1 MIGGSVT
8 GLLAARVLARH
19 FERVTVIERDRFPT
33 DGPEFRK
40 GVPQSHHHHIMLV
53 RGRDLMEEFFP
64 GFDAEL
70 AALGAPLVDYTNDCA
85 LIAPAGQVPRFPSN
99 LKIRPCRRTLI
110 DWVVRGRLLA
120 MSNITFLEATR
131 VSGWVTDA
139 GHSRVLGVKLEG
151 MGTDASPASPRAP
164 SELVADL
171 VVDASGRTSRTPE
184 WLKSLGYAAPEEQV
198 VNSFLGYASRLYKK
212 PANFNGKFRAVEVA
226 SQPPHNPRAAGLW
239 EVEGDQ
245 WLLTLI
251 GAAKEYPP
259 TDEAGFLEFARS
271 LADPLIYESI
281 RNAEPLSPIHGHR
294 GTENRWRHYERLRR
308 FPAGLVV
315 TGDGVCAFNPLYGQ
329 GMTLAAMGA
338 EALND
343 ALHRAS
349 RDGDTR
355 LLNLAHQFHAKL
367 HKNIGPAWLL
377 ATSDDFRWPSTVG
390 GKPDWLTRL
399 SYRYLDLLTPLS
411 LTSREVVEAFLSV
424 ANMVKSPL
432 ALLHPRILGQ
442 LLVSIARR
450 PTVSRSNEGATPS

>member
-1 MIGGSVT
+1 
-8 GLLAARVLARH
+8 
-19 FERVTVIERDRFPT
+19 
-33 DGPEFRK
+33 
-40 GVPQSHHHHIMLV
+40 MLV

-120 MSNITFLEATR
+120 MTNITFLESTR
-131 VSGWVTDA
+131 VSQWVTDA
-139 GHSRVLGVKLEG
+139 SNARVLGVKLEG
-151 MGTDASPASPRAP
+151 VGADGACPTT
-164 SELVADL
+164 LLADL

-184 WLKSLGYAAPEEQV
+184 WLKSLGYAAPDEQV
-198 VNSFLGYASRLYKK
+198 VNSFIGYASRLYKK
-212 PANFNGKFRAVEVA
+212 PANFKGKFRAVEVA

-239 EVEGDQ
+239 EVEGER

-259 TDEAGFLEFARS
+259 TDESGFLEFARS
-271 LADPLIYESI
+271 LSDPLIYESV
-281 RNAEPLSPIHGHR
+281 RSAEPLSSIHGHR
-294 GTENRWRHYERLRR
+294 GTENRWRHYERLQR
-308 FPAGLVV
+308 FPKGLVV
-315 TGDGVCAFNPLYGQ
+315 MGDGVCAFNPIYGQ

-343 ALHRAS
+343 TLFRALRA
-349 RDGDTR
+349 GDHE
-355 LLNLAHQFHAKL
+355 LANLARPFHAKL
-367 HKNIGPAWLL
+367 NKNIGPAWLL

-399 SYRYLDLLTPLS
+399 SYRYIDLLTPLS
-411 LTSREVVEAFLSV
+411 LTSSEVVEAFLSV
-424 ANMVKSPL
+424 ANMVKSPA

-442 LLVSIARR
+442 LLVSTVRR
-450 PTVSRSNEGATPS
+450 PAASPRQNEAPRPS